1 MKVVIIGNSAAA
13 AGCIEALNAAGAA
26 ADITVVTDESKAI
39 YGRPLI
45 SYYLW
50 GKTREQNMYYRDG
63 GYYEK
68 NGAKLVTDTRIEKID
83 VKAKKAVSADGTE
96 FPYDKLLIATG
107 SSPAFPPIEGVSRE
121 NTHTFM
127 TWQDADRIKEKLTG
141 ETDVVIAGAG
151 LIGLKAAES
160 VSAAARSVKVVE
172 LAERVLPTVLDAVNA
187 PILQDLLE
195 KKGIEFYLSRS
206 VKKVEGEGSVNKVVL
221 SDGTELDCSLFIL
234 AAGVRPN
241 TALAKDAGI
250 TVNRGIPVDAYSR
263 TNIPDIYAAGDV
275 TESTDHITKD
285 KKIMALWPNAY
296 LQGEAAGNH
305 MAGKE
310 AEPPQLIPMNAV
322 TFFGYPIITA
332 GIIGGEG
339 AAVIAKKTADG
350 VKNLYVKDNTLQG
363 MALFNAVERAGIYTS
378 LIKDK
383 VKIGNPEDLVSDSFG
398 LNWFDKDERQR
409 KMLGL

>member
-13 AGCIEALNAAGAA
+13 AGCIEALNAAGAN

-50 GKTREQNMYYRDG
+50 GKAQEKNMYYRDSG
-63 GYYEK
+63 FYEK
-68 NGAKLVTDTRIEKID
+68 NGAKLVTGTRIEKID
-83 VKAKKAVSADGTE
+83 PKVKKAIAADGSE
-96 FPYDKLLIATG
+96 FAYDKLLIATG
-107 SSPAFPPIEGVSRE
+107 SSPAFPPIEGLSKK

-127 TWQDADRIKEKLTG
+127 TWQDADNIKEKLTQ

-160 VSAAARSVKVVE
+160 VSARARSVKVVE
-172 LAERVLPTVLDAVNA
+172 LAERVLPTVLDAGNA
-187 PILQDLLE
+187 PVLQGLLE
-195 KKGIEFYLSRS
+195 ENGIEFYLGRS
-206 VKKVEGEGSVNKVVL
+206 VKKIEGTDAVTKVIL
-221 SDGTELDCSLFIL
+221 SDGTELPCSLFIL

-241 TALAKDAGI
+241 TALAKEAGV
-250 TVNRGIPVDAYSR
+250 TVNRGIPVDEWSR
-263 TNIPDIYAAGDV
+263 TNLPDIYAAGDV
-275 TESTDHITKD
+275 TESTDLITRD

-310 AEPPQLIPMNAV
+310 AEPPQLLPMNAV

-332 GIIGGEG
+332 GVIGGEG
-339 AAVIAKKTADG
+339 TSVYSAKTADG
-350 VKNLYVKDNTLQG
+350 IKNLYVKDGVLQG
-363 MALFNAVERAGIYTS
+363 MALFGMVDRAGIYTS

-383 VKIGNPEDLVSDSFG
+383 IAISSPEDLISGKFG
-398 LNWFDKDERQR
+398 INWFNKSERQR
-409 KMLGL
+409 KMR